1 MLKVSGPAEKYVIAL
16 LHLMLYVFNS
26 LKTALCESVCD
37 SLQKK
42 KKKKK
47 CYLYCDLKVSWQCDT
62 YWACFIFVSYSLLA
76 WCVS

>member
-42 KKKKK
+42 KKRKKNVI
-47 CYLYCDLKVSWQCDT
+47 CTVTWRFPGSVTPTEPVLYL
-62 YWACFIFVSYSLLA
+62 
-76 WCVS
+76 

>member
-42 KKKKK
+42 KKRKKNVI
-47 CYLYCDLKVSWQCDT
+47 CTVT
-62 YWACFIFVSYSLLA
+62 
-76 WCVS
+76 